1 MATAGLEFRVED
13 TQKLGDAV
21 LHFGTVLDGEIAVGD
36 KVRCMQSTLR
46 RIDVMRNHTATHLM
60 NLALRQ
66 VLGGHVEQKG
76 SLVDGDKTRFDFS
89 HDKPVSQESVRAIEA
104 RVNDL
109 ISRDLPVTAVTM
121 PLAEAKKIPGVRAV
135 FGEKYPDPVRVV
147 LIGPEAPAL
156 ATHDDS
162 VEFCGGTHLRRTGGI
177 GFFRLLSQEA
187 VAKGIRR
194 VTAVTGR
201 VAAAE
206 TMKLSVTLD
215 DLTARFQCKPEEL
228 PTRVEA
234 MQEELKKL
242 KNQLAKG
249 AAADLAGAVD
259 KLLADAPV
267 VNGTTIVIGRIP
279 AVPGDQVR
287 AQIDRV
293 RQKVGSSVV
302 VFGSADDEGKV
313 PLVVALSADLVKK
326 GLKAGDL
333 LKPVAEVVGGKGGG
347 KPEIAQAGGKD
358 PTKLD
363 NALLLAGQLAR
374 KSLA

>member
-1 MATAGLEFRVED
+1 
-13 TQKLGDAV
+13 
-21 LHFGTVLDGEIAVGD
+21 
-36 KVRCMQSTLR
+36 
-46 RIDVMRNHTATHLM
+46 
-60 NLALRQ
+60 
-66 VLGGHVEQKG
+66 
-76 SLVDGDKTRFDFS
+76 
-89 HDKPVSQESVRAIEA
+89 
-104 RVNDL
+104 
-109 ISRDLPVTAVTM
+109 M
-121 PLAEAKKIPGVRAV
+121 PLAEAKKLPGVRAV

-147 LIGPEAPAL
+147 MIGPESAAL

-162 VEFCGGTHLRRTGGI
+162 VEFCGGTHLRRTGPI

-187 VAKGIRR
+187 VAKGVRR

-206 TMKLSVTLD
+206 TLKLSVTLD
-215 DLTARFQCKPEEL
+215 DLTSRFQCKPEEL

-242 KNQLAKG
+242 KAQIAKG

-259 KLLADAPV
+259 KLLAAAPV
-267 VNGTTIVIGRIP
+267 VNGTTIIVGRIP

-287 AQIDRV
+287 TQIDRV
-293 RQKVGSSVV
+293 RQKIGSSLI

-333 LKPVAEVVGGKGGG
+333 LKPMAEMVGGKGGG

-358 PTKLD
+358 PAKLD
-363 NALLLAGQLAR
+363 EALKLAEQLAR
-374 KSLA
+374 KAVE

>member
-1 MATAGLEFRVED
+1 M
-13 TQKLGDAV
+13 
-21 LHFGTVLDGEIAVGD
+21 LHVGTLHEGAIAVGD
-36 KVRCMQSTLR
+36 KVRCQQGTIR
-46 RIDVMRNHTATHLM
+46 RIDIMRNHTATHLL

-66 VLGGHVEQKG
+66 VLGQHVDQKG
-76 SLVDGDKTRFDFS
+76 SLVDSDKTRFDFA
-89 HDKPVSQESVRAIEA
+89 HDKPVSQGDIRTIEA
-104 RVNDL
+104 RVNDF

-147 LIGPEAPAL
+147 LIGPESPAL

-162 VEFCGGTHLRRTGGI
+162 VEFCGGTHLRRTGSV
-177 GFFRLLSQEA
+177 GFFRLVSQEA
-187 VAKGIRR
+187 VAKGVRR

-201 VAAAE
+201 VAAQE
-206 TMKLSVTLD
+206 TARLAATLD
-215 DLTARFQCKPEEL
+215 DLTARFQCRAEEL

-234 MQEELKKL
+234 MQEEVKKL
-242 KNQLAKG
+242 KAQLAKG

-259 KLLADAPV
+259 KLLAAAPV
-267 VNGTTIVIGRIP
+267 VNGTTIIVGRIP
-279 AVPGDQVR
+279 AVPGEQVR
-287 AQIDRV
+287 IQIDRI
-293 RQKVGSSVV
+293 RQKVGSSIV
-302 VFGSADDEGKV
+302 VFGSVDDEGKV

-358 PTKLD
+358 PAKLD
-363 NALLLAGQLAR
+363 EALKLADQLAQ
-374 KSLA
+374 AAVG